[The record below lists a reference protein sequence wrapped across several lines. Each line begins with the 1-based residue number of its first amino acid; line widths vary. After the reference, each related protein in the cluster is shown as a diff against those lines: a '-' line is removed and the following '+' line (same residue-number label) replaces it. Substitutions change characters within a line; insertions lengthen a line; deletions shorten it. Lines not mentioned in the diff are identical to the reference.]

1 VRELQARMLAAV
13 LEGEGLEGVAELAA
27 AEAGGPVAIE
37 LPARGLAAAAPQDAR
52 SRELADYVAA
62 QVDGSKALR
71 PDDVDIELPVL
82 AGSEQIGAVVA
93 LTPNGGGV
101 APGLKVDRQEVL
113 RSAAV
118 AALAQVA
125 ATDARDALA
134 EDLRGSLLEDLRGG
148 RIEPEEAVRR
158 ATKMGCDL
166 SNGAV
171 VLVADVQSAK
181 PRMSAALIA
190 SEWQGAIAEPSE
202 ADRVYALL
210 PARDVEDPAG
220 DTVRGAR
227 TISARLASHGPSG
240 FSSFCADPAD
250 LPRAISEAELVL
262 DIISRDERLGEQLA
276 GGIGG
281 GVYRLLLRALA
292 SNPDE
297 VVRFYEDT
305 VAPLVTHDREYRTDL
320 LGTVEAYL
328 ANDCNMNATARA
340 VFAHRHTVA
349 HRLERARELTGLDP
363 STGEDR
369 ERLGLGIK
377 AYRLLA
383 PTLHR

>member
-27 AEAGGPVAIE
+27 AEAGGPVAIV
-37 LPARGLAAAAPQDAR
+37 LPARGLAATAPQDAR
-52 SRELADYVAA
+52 SSELADYVAA
-62 QVDGSKALR
+62 QVGGAEVPR
-71 PDDVDIELPVL
+71 PDAVQLELPVL
-82 AGSEQIGAVVA
+82 AGAEPIGAVIA
-93 LTPNGGGV
+93 LTPNGV
-101 APGLKVDRQEVL
+101 SAAPGLKVDREEVL
-113 RSAAV
+113 RAAAV

-125 ATDARDALA
+125 ATDARDRLA
-134 EDLRGSLLEDLRGG
+134 EDLRGGLLEDLRGG
-148 RIEPEEAVRR
+148 RIESKETMRR
-158 ATKMGCDL
+158 AARLGCDL
-166 SNGAV
+166 SKGAV
-171 VLVADVQSAK
+171 VLVADVRSSK
-181 PRMSAALIA
+181 PRMGAALIA
-190 SEWQGAIAEPSE
+190 GEWRGAIAEPSE
-202 ADRVYALL
+202 GDRVYALL

-227 TISARLASHGPSG
+227 AIAARLASHGPSG

-250 LPRAISEAELVL
+250 LARAISEAELVL
-262 DIISRDERLGEQLA
+262 DIISRDERLGEQLT

-297 VVRFYEDT
+297 VTRFYEDT
-305 VAPLVTHDREYRTDL
+305 VAPLVAHDREYRTDL